1 METVTVITE
10 KRKKR
15 RNESSPW
22 RQAFKKIKK
31 NKMAL
36 VGFYVLIF
44 MFLFCFIGPFFS
56 PYASGKYKLR
66 SLTNH
71 LVFLIGLVQIN

>member
-10 KRKKR
+10 KKEKKR

-31 NKMAL
+31 SKMAL
-36 VGFYVLIF
+36 VGFY
-44 MFLFCFIGPFFS
+44 
-56 PYASGKYKLR
+56 A
-66 SLTNH
+66 
-71 LVFLIGLVQIN
+71 